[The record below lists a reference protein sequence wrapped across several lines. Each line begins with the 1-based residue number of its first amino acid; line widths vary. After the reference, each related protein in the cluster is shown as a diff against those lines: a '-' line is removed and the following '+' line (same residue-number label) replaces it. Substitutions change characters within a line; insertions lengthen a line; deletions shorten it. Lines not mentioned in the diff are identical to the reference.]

1 VTKSDKDEI
10 GIIEARGA
18 QGDIATVDS
27 VGADVVGI
35 FESID
40 IPILVVGRDCHLAR
54 FNRAAAEV
62 LGVAPSDIGRRTC
75 NMQALADFPEIDQ
88 TCIQVMVDG
97 VPSRH
102 DMRNGDR
109 WFVVRISPYAGT
121 DRQVG
126 GAVLAFTNITAFRAS
141 LGQAIYEREYAKTIV
156 NTVIDPLVVLG
167 DRLQVQAGNRAFYD
181 WFGASREQTQGV
193 PLSDLGDNDWK
204 ASGFWS
210 SLQATLLH
218 NREFQT
224 IEFEGTFPNIGRR
237 TVLLDARRLV
247 RDGTALALLAFRDIT
262 ERKQAEQAWRESET
276 RFRTLFDSMDEG
288 YCVIEMI
295 FDEKNNPVD
304 YRFLEVNPA
313 FERQTGIKNARGR
326 LMRQIAP
333 DHEQHWFD
341 IYGRIA
347 LTGATLRFENQAAAL
362 RRYYDVCA
370 FRVEAPELRRVG
382 VLFNDITERK
392 NLDRQREL
400 LLERARLELAHIGR
414 VSLVGQLTASLAHE
428 LLQPITV
435 VVSNAETGLHDPDLA
450 ASSEVRA
457 LLQDIADSGLRA
469 AEIIHN
475 VRGLLRKERGPH
487 MKVDLNRLVEEV
499 VNVMR
504 SDLLRHQVRL
514 ITHLDSANAEIDG
527 DRVELQQVLL
537 NLMLNGTEAM
547 SAIPA
552 SERQLV
558 VATIVRAT
566 AVEFNVR
573 DSGIGS
579 APEDLKRL
587 FEPFFT
593 TKPHGV
599 GMGLSICA
607 QIVSAHKGQLSA
619 ENNAD
624 RGMTWRCLLPRAG

>member
-40 IPILVVGRDCHLAR
+40 IPILVVGRDCHLAC

-141 LGQAIYEREYAKTIV
+141 LGQAIYEREYTKTIV
-156 NTVIDPLVVLG
+156 NTVIDPLVVVG

-276 RFRTLFDSMDEG
+276 RFRTLFESMDEG

-304 YRFLEVNPA
+304 YRFLEVNPV

-326 LMRQIAP
+326 LMREIAP

-435 VVSNAETGLHDPDLA
+435 VVSNAETGLQNPDLA

-487 MKVDLNRLVEEV
+487 MTVDLNRLVEEV

-552 SERQLV
+552 NERQLV
-558 VATIVRAT
+558 VATIVRAS
-566 AVEFNVR
+566 AVEFNVQ
-573 DSGIGS
+573 DSGVGS

-607 QIVSAHKGQLSA
+607 QIVSAHKGQLLA
-619 ENNAD
+619 ENNTD
-624 RGMTWRCLLPRAG
+624 RGMTWRCLLPRG